1 MSALQSV
8 ADAIA
13 RMLNDVGTATL
24 STETLPLSQLDGRI
38 LAVDIVSPMT
48 VPAFDNS
55 AMDGYALRA
64 ADAELLTEA
73 GLTVMGTAHAGHPFA
88 GTLAAGQAVRI
99 MTGAELPAGADT
111 VLMQEVVERNGDT
124 IHSSEPVKAG
134 ANVRIAGEDIRSGE
148 LLLARGQRLTPLHIG
163 LFASVGLAEIS
174 VYRRLKVAVF
184 STGDELCQPG
194 QPRRAEQIY
203 DSNRFALRAMLER
216 LPVEIIRFEWLPDDL
231 AAIRSALGD
240 AAAQADVLI
249 TSAGVSVGD
258 ADFTKQVID
267 ELGQVNFWK
276 VAMKPGKPF
285 AFGRLQNCWFFGLPG
300 NPVSSLVTLDQ
311 LAQPVLR
318 RLSGEH
324 SEASLALPAVAA
336 TGFRKQPGRQ
346 DFQRSRLSVQNGQL
360 QAEPCGNQGS
370 GLLRGFA
377 QSNGYTVLEAER
389 GHVDAGETV
398 TVQPFGPLL
407 M

>member
-1 MSALQSV
+1 MSEMQSV
-8 ADAIA
+8 PDAIR
-13 RMLNDVGTATL
+13 RMLDDVGHTTL
-24 STETLPLSQLDGRI
+24 STEIVPLAHLDGRI
-38 LAVDIVSPMT
+38 LAADIVSPMT

-64 ADAELLTEA
+64 ADAELLTGV
-73 GLTVMGTAHAGHPFA
+73 GLMVIGTAHAGHPFA

-111 VLMQEVVERNGDT
+111 VLMQEVIERNGDT
-124 IHSSEPVKAG
+124 IRSSEPVKAG
-134 ANVRIAGEDIRSGE
+134 ANVRVAGEDIRSGE

-163 LFASVGLAEIS
+163 LLASVGLADAS
-174 VYRRLKVAVF
+174 VYRRLKVALF
-184 STGDELCQPG
+184 SSGDELCQPG

-231 AAIRSALGD
+231 AAIRSALSE

-324 SEASLALPAVAA
+324 SEAPLALPAVAA
-336 TGFRKQPGRQ
+336 VRFRKQPGRQ
-346 DFQRSRLSVQNGQL
+346 DFQRSRLTVQNGQL

-389 GHVDAGETV
+389 GHVEAGETV

>member
-13 RMLNDVGTATL
+13 RMLDDVGTATL
-24 STETLPLSQLDGRI
+24 NTETLPLAQLDGRI

-64 ADAELLTEA
+64 ADAELLA
-73 GLTVMGTAHAGHPFA
+73 GVGLTVMGTAQAGHPFA

-99 MTGAELPAGADT
+99 MTGAELPDGADT
-111 VLMQEVVERNGDT
+111 VLMQEVIERNGDT
-124 IHSSEPVKAG
+124 IRSSEPVNIG
-134 ANVRIAGEDIRSGE
+134 VNVRYAGEDIRSGE

-163 LFASVGLAEIS
+163 LLASVGLAEIS
-174 VYRRLKVAVF
+174 VYRRLKVALF
-184 STGDELCQPG
+184 SSGDELCQPG

-231 AAIRSALGD
+231 AAIRTALGE

-285 AFGRLQNCWFFGLPG
+285 AFGRLQNCWFFALPG
-300 NPVSSLVTLDQ
+300 NPVSALVTLDQ

-318 RLSGEH
+318 RLTGERA
-324 SEASLALPAVAA
+324 EAPLSLPAVAA

-360 QAEPCGNQGS
+360 QAEPSGNQGS

-377 QSNGYTVLEAER
+377 EADGYTVLEAER
-389 GHVDAGETV
+389 GRVSAGETV
-398 TVQPFGPLL
+398 SVQLFGPLL
-407 M
+407 R